1 MTNYR
6 RAAENIEIIKSLDQS
21 HYPSLHKLL
30 HRRRGG
36 LSKELL
42 YVLGKSQKMN
52 YLQFETY
59 GAASFYQSIGYFTF
73 DEEAKAINRSKQ
85 TWHYKLILLMTIG
98 LLKRNKPDDD
108 AEGDFKKVS
117 VRIKHMMQKA
127 TGRKAQPISYW
138 YFDKYTDKQL
148 SYCEKKAKKWL
159 DSKATLSNFTKETAI
174 AVFGQHRADVV
185 YQDKRTTRAITNMAY
200 ISICEAVANIIALKG
215 YAYRDE
221 ALILAGR
228 NLFDKMK
235 KAPEIEKKQRALE
248 YAMNKVLIEWG
259 KQRQK
264 IMNAGE
270 NQYGRPRK
278 ADRVKFSISGNAWI
292 ISPLTIDEHGNKQV
306 TKKG

>member
-1 MTNYR
+1 MMNYR
-6 RAAENIEIIKSLDQS
+6 RAAENIEVIMHLDQLQ
-21 HYPSLHKLL
+21 YPNLHKILN
-30 HRRRGG
+30 RRRGG
-36 LSKELL
+36 LIKELL
-42 YVLGKSQKMN
+42 YVLDKSQKMN

-59 GAASFYQSIGYFTF
+59 GAASFFQSIGHFIDK
-73 DEEAKAINRSKQ
+73 DEGQCINRAKQ
-85 TWHYKLILLMTIG
+85 TWHYKLILLALIG

-108 AEGDFKKVS
+108 AEGDFRKVS
-117 VRIKHMMQKA
+117 VRAKNMMQKA

-138 YFDKYTDKQL
+138 YFDKFTDRQL
-148 SYCEKKAKKWL
+148 KYCERRAKQWL

-185 YQDKRTTRAITNMAY
+185 YQDKRTPRAITNMAY

-248 YAMNKVLIEWG
+248 YAMNKVVVEWG
-259 KQRQK
+259 KQRHR
-264 IMNAGE
+264 ILNAGG
-270 NQYGRPRK
+270 NQYSRPGK
-278 ADRVKFSISGNAWI
+278 ADRLNFGIKGNEWI
-292 ISPLTIDEHGNKQV
+292 ITPLKNDEPGYKQV
-306 TKKG
+306 TK